1 MSVHV
6 HVDRHDEL
14 RLFEDLLEGRRDE
27 RILLVEG
34 PPGLGKTL
42 LMLEYGRMARE
53 AGVPCARVDLKLPG
67 TAAFDVLGTM
77 CEEWVECPFRQFRW
91 QVEALQRPGAEVTVR
106 GVVQFGR
113 STIRVAMSDPD
124 ETARRERRWLVTGA
138 VMADVREWLEGEG
151 RAVMLLDSYDPDKVT
166 PDVQQ
171 WVEGTLLPH
180 VRRTPGLVVV
190 VAGQR
195 TPPASAMWE
204 EVCCRLELGPL
215 DDPDD
220 WMVFVEAEEIQ
231 ATREVVSAMCHVFEG
246 HPMMLA
252 TKLST
257 LRTWGGAA

>member
-6 HVDRHDEL
+6 HVDRHNEL
-14 RLFEDLLEGRRDE
+14 RLFQDLLEGRRDD

-53 AGVPCARVDLKLPG
+53 AGVPCARADLKLPG
-67 TAAFDVLGTM
+67 TAQFDVLGTM
-77 CEEWVECPFRQFRW
+77 CEEWVECPFRQFRR
-91 QVEALQRPGAEVTVR
+91 QVEALQRPAAEVTLR

-113 STIRVAMSDPD
+113 STIQVAMSDPD
-124 ETARRERRWLVTGA
+124 ETARRERQRLVTA
-138 VMADVREWLEGEG
+138 ALMADVRDWLG
-151 RAVMLLDSYDPDKVT
+151 RERRALILLDSYDPDKVT
-166 PDVQQ
+166 PDLQQ

-180 VRRTPGLVVV
+180 VRRTPGLLLV

-195 TPPASAMWE
+195 TPSPSAVWE
-204 EVCCRLELGPL
+204 EVCCRLALGPL

-220 WMVFVEAEEIQ
+220 WMVFVQAQEIH
-231 ATREVVSAMCHVFEG
+231 ATREVVSAFCHAFQG

-257 LRTWGGAA
+257 LRTWGGAV